1 MFFDGFHFRCEFYF
15 YIQLVKKKKKMESKA
30 EKLYQ
35 ELWDFIVSLHLQNN
49 QANEILYEKLIEND
63 IKSPKNIEIEKLN
76 DYGIEETIII
86 EIIKKINILNQV

>member
-1 MFFDGFHFRCEFYF
+1 
-15 YIQLVKKKKKMESKA
+15 MESKA